1 MSGSVAVFAHFDT
14 GGVVSSYVHRY
25 LAELAGAVDSVVVVS
40 SADLG
45 PAERSALADHG
56 QLIMR
61 ENVGYD
67 FSSWRAGLDSLGDL
81 SRYDRI
87 VLGNDSVIGPVVSLR
102 EVLSRP
108 PAADFWTMTA
118 SVEIAPHLQSWF
130 VVYEGALL
138 RTGLV
143 GKFWDGVRPESHRYE
158 VVRRYEIGQSRL
170 FADAGVRLAPWFAPT
185 PRERVLAE
193 IRYQRWLSGQ
203 PAARHDRED
212 EVSRYRR
219 RSGAGPLARLD
230 WRDRLGRWNPSYA
243 CWDAVLTGRLPFVK
257 TELLRDDPMGIDSDV
272 VLTRLEEAYPVA
284 FSGVRDHLDRTR
296 ADLKRL
302 RRLTA

>member
-1 MSGSVAVFAHFDT
+1 MSGSAAVFAHFDP
-14 GGVVSSYVHRY
+14 GGEVSSYVHRY
-25 LAELAGAVDSVVVVS
+25 LAELSTAVDRVVVVS

-45 PAERSALADHG
+45 PPDRSALADHG
-56 QLIMR
+56 RLIVR

-67 FSSWRAGLDSLGDL
+67 FSSWRAGLETLGDL

-87 VLGNDSVIGPVVSLR
+87 VLGNDSVVGPLVSLR

-143 GKFWDGVRPESHRYE
+143 DRFWTGVRPESHRYE

-170 FADAGVRLAPWFAPT
+170 FAEAGVRLAPWFVPT

-203 PAARHDRED
+203 STARHDRED

-219 RSGAGPLARLD
+219 RPGTGLLGRLD
-230 WRDRLGRWNPSYA
+230 RRDRLGRWNPSYA
-243 CWDAVLTGRLPFVK
+243 CWDAALSGRLPFVK
-257 TELLRDDPMGIDSDV
+257 TELLRDDPMGIDSDS
-272 VLTRLEEAYPVA
+272 VLSTLEEAYPVA

-296 ADLKRL
+296 ADLVRL
-302 RRLTA
+302 RRLSA